1 MVYIKKIETR
11 GFKSL
16 GSRPVHVNFDGNFI
30 GITGPNGSGKSNI
43 IDAILFALGQN
54 SPKLMRV
61 NRLRD
66 LIFDGAGGNP
76 SSDARVTLTLDNS
89 DRTIPVD
96 NDRVT
101 ITREI
106 KSSGDSK
113 YLLNGKKTQ
122 KGTLNE
128 LLTLSLI
135 NPDGLN
141 FVPQGMVTHL
151 ADRSSEEKRR
161 IIEEIVGVAQ
171 FDEKKADA
179 LKQLDLADRKLEVS
193 MAKIGE
199 VKKNIAS
206 LEEQR
211 NDELR
216 LRFLETE
223 RQWLKSVVLSKK
235 IYDIE
240 LSIIDNNK
248 KLETILN
255 EKAELENEIN
265 VLKDKFK
272 LVETEK
278 KDFLEKAIGNHGD
291 KLIEVELNLSHKKT
305 ELETLQEKI
314 KDFEQTKNKI
324 KDSLP
329 HLHQMY
335 LDNEKASKES
345 ILKIKNLSTE
355 IEKKEIEL
363 KTFKTEIH
371 VIKNE
376 YDNTQTL
383 ISEEEDYL
391 TVYNNESTQLQSQE
405 TQLNIKLSNSTNR
418 KSILEEKIEGLS
430 KRMKAHQDMVK
441 KLQQSISEFESLHKQ
456 EKNSISSI
464 TFSNSE
470 LINKREIF
478 EVELNKAIEI
488 LQKANEAVIKHESK
502 VETAKEMALTQNTPS
517 KLQVLSHDLSIS
529 GYLGQIDEVIKLDG
543 NYKIALRAA
552 SKRWSN
558 AVVVDKMSSLLEVV
572 QLIKKYKLGR
582 VALIPLSDVNDSA
595 RVQSPQNNDIIGS
608 LADFVATDKKYQ
620 GLVNFIFGDTLL
632 VKTAKLG
639 YIWSQ
644 KGFRTV
650 TISGDLFEPGGS
662 VFETGNVSPLAN
674 LFFDSKSLSQ
684 IKSSVDSLRQTI
696 KKRKLDINEL
706 NSQSK
711 KMENNHNERKISLE
725 KLTLE
730 ISNLDGLR
738 IRYMNTSK
746 NLKQQISQ
754 YDDDIQNYSTEIK
767 NHNIN
772 VQNIKQKI
780 ITVKNKI
787 NNNDSINS
795 LKKNLKKLEEN
806 KNQLQSKIE
815 HSSNSIIELET
826 SLARE
831 QANLDHNIKH
841 SHSELKTK
849 ISDYEKEYNDK
860 SLYVK
865 NSNFKIP
872 ELKSQI
878 NDLSDNTEKLKA
890 ESQKIK
896 SIIDNY
902 DKSIRTLNH
911 EQESKNKTLYR
922 IDSHRHSIKNNN
934 SRLMDSKTSSML
946 KLSSLGYDEPLEYFP
961 DADSIISYLD
971 LEYDQLKI
979 NVNLRADK
987 DYRQIYSGYKSYS
1000 QRTNQLSIERNS
1012 IIEFINRIDSEK
1024 RGTFLEAFEK
1034 IDKELRYIFSK
1045 LTTRENGIHG
1055 EAWLELDNP
1064 DDIFNSGV
1072 SLMAQFPTKVARE
1085 SALISGGEK
1094 TVSALCLIL
1103 AIQAVTPAP
1112 FYIFD
1117 EIDAHLDAVNS
1128 SALSEILRERTDRSQ
1143 IIMISLKDTILSRVD
1158 SMFGIYHVKGITKI
1172 LKYQPNIPIGK
1183 HRYNLTKE
1191 SWKKP

>member
-1 MVYIKKIETR
+1 MVYIKKVETR

-16 GSRPVHVNFDGNFI
+16 GSRPVHVNFDGKFI

-66 LIFDGAGGNP
+66 LIFDGAGNNP

-113 YLLNGKKTQ
+113 YLINGKKTQ
-122 KGTLNE
+122 KGNLTE
-128 LLTLSLI
+128 LLRLSLI

-171 FDEKKADA
+171 FDEKKTDA
-179 LKQLDLADRKLEVS
+179 LKQLDFADRKLEVS

-199 VKKNIAS
+199 VKKNINS
-206 LEEQR
+206 LEEER

-223 RQWLKSVVLSKK
+223 RQWLNSVVISKK

-240 LSIIDNNK
+240 LSIINNNK
-248 KLETILN
+248 KLETISN
-255 EKAELENEIN
+255 EKKELENEISI
-265 VLKDKFK
+265 LKNKFK
-272 LVETEK
+272 AVEIEK
-278 KDFLEKAIGNHGD
+278 KDFLEKAIGNQGD
-291 KLIEVELNLSHKKT
+291 ELIKVELNLSHKKT
-305 ELETLQEKI
+305 ELETLQKKI
-314 KDFEQTKNKI
+314 IDYEQTTNKI

-329 HLHQMY
+329 HLRQMH
-335 LDNEKASKES
+335 LDNQKASKES
-345 ILKIKNLSTE
+345 ILKIKNLSIE
-355 IEKKEIEL
+355 IKKQEIKL
-363 KTFKTEIH
+363 KNFKTEIH
-371 VIKNE
+371 VINNKYN
-376 YDNTQTL
+376 NTQTL
-383 ISEEEDYL
+383 ISDEEDQL
-391 TVYNNESTQLQSQE
+391 MVYNNELTELQSKE
-405 TQLNIKLSNSTNR
+405 TQLNIKLANNTTR
-418 KSILEEKIEGLS
+418 KSVLEEKIEGLA
-430 KRMKAHQDMVK
+430 KRVKAQQDMVK
-441 KLQQSISEFESLHKQ
+441 TLQQHISEFESLHQQ

-464 TFSNSE
+464 TFSNSA
-470 LINKREIF
+470 LINKQEIF

-488 LQKANEAVIKHESK
+488 LQKANEAIIKHESK
-502 VETAKEMALTQNTPS
+502 VETAKEMTLTQNTPS

-529 GYLGQIDEVIKLDG
+529 GYLGQIEEVIKFDG
-543 NYKIALRAA
+543 SYQIALRAA

-558 AVVVDKMSSLLEVV
+558 AVVVDEMSSLLEVV
-572 QLIKKYKLGR
+572 QIIKKYKLGR
-582 VALIPLSDVNDSA
+582 IALIPLSDVNDSA
-595 RVQSPQNNDIIGS
+595 RVQSPQNDDVIGS
-608 LADFVATDKKYQ
+608 LADFVVTDKKYQ
-620 GLVNFIFGDTLL
+620 GLVNFILGDTLL
-632 VKTAKLG
+632 VKTAKLA

-684 IKSSVDSLRQTI
+684 IKYNVDSLRQTI
-696 KKRKLDINEL
+696 KKRKLDIKEL

-711 KMENNHNERKISLE
+711 KIEINHNDRKLSLE

-730 ISNLDGLR
+730 ISNLDEMR
-738 IRYMNTSK
+738 IRYTNISK
-746 NLKQQISQ
+746 NLNQQISQ
-754 YDDDIQNYSTEIK
+754 HNKDVQNYSTELK
-767 NHNIN
+767 NQDIN
-772 VQNIKQKI
+772 VKNIQQKI
-780 ITVKNKI
+780 ITVKNKT
-787 NNNDSINS
+787 NNNGSVNS

-806 KNQLQSKIE
+806 KNQLQLKIE
-815 HSSNSIIELET
+815 HSSDSLMELET
-826 SLARE
+826 SLSRE
-831 QANLDHNIKH
+831 QANLEHNIKL
-841 SHSELKTK
+841 SQLELEKK
-849 ISDYEKEYNDK
+849 ISDYEKEHHDK
-860 SLYVK
+860 TLYIK
-865 NSNFKIP
+865 DSNSKMP
-872 ELKSQI
+872 ELKSQV
-878 NDLSDNTEKLKA
+878 NDLSDNVEKLKSK
-890 ESQKIK
+890 SQKMK
-896 SIIDNY
+896 YVIDNY

-911 EQESKNKTLYR
+911 DQESKIKTLYK
-922 IDSHRHSIKNNN
+922 IDSHGISLENNN
-934 SRLMDSKTSSML
+934 SRLMDSKISSMN
-946 KLSSLGYDEPLEYFP
+946 KLSSLGYNSPLKYFP
-961 DADSIISYLD
+961 GIDSIISYLD
-971 LEYDQLKI
+971 LEYNQLKT

-987 DYRQIYSGYKSYS
+987 NYRQIYSGYKSYS
-1000 QRTNQLSIERNS
+1000 QRINQLDIERNS
-1012 IIEFINRIDSEK
+1012 ILEFIKNIDSKK
-1024 RGTFLEAFEK
+1024 RGTFLEAFKK

-1055 EAWLELDNP
+1055 EAWLELDDP

-1072 SLMAQFPTKVARE
+1072 SLMAQFPNKIARE
-1085 SALISGGEK
+1085 SAIISGGEK

-1112 FYIFD
+1112 FYLFD

-1128 SALSEILRERTDRSQ
+1128 SALAEILRERTDRSQ
-1143 IIMISLKDTILSRVD
+1143 IIMISLKDSILSRVD
-1158 SMFGIYHVKGITKI
+1158 SMYGVYHEKGISKV
-1172 LKYQPNIPIGK
+1172 LRYQPNIPIRK
-1183 HRYNLTKE
+1183 HRHNST
-1191 SWKKP
+1191 P